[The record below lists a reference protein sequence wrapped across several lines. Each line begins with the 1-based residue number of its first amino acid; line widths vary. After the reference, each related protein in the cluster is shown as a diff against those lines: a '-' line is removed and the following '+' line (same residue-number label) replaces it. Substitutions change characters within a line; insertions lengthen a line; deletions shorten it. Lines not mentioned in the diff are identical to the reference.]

1 MLTVVTGASEQ
12 YRRSLYQFLR
22 SIARRDDPARHR
34 IVVWDLGLSAD
45 SRSEIERAFPW
56 CVMRTFETSAWPAHA
71 AADAGTYAW
80 KPIAVAATAE
90 EFGGL
95 ILWLDSATIMK
106 GPFDP
111 LISTIE
117 RIGIVSLQGQA
128 RLDERCEAAVLDAL
142 EVPPEARAKPER
154 VAGVIGFDTQR
165 PEMMGLIR
173 EWRRL
178 ALDAELIAPSRRTI
192 ERHMYDQALLG
203 CLLLSA
209 EARGEITL
217 NAEEVDISS
226 PSPMRWLT
234 TRNKVPDGRPL
245 WTLPLYGLWYDAYK
259 TVDQALHRWNR
270 RQAPT
275 PRQLRDAFPAENAED
290 ERSNQWP
297 VFLLFRP
304 ISRHLTPWALKAGI
318 EADAVTLLGLA
329 LALAMPAALL
339 LSDPWAGL
347 LLGGMACLFQVIDC
361 VDGDI
366 ARFGGTA
373 SRRGAY
379 LDAATDVAS
388 RMLFYVGAGMLAA
401 RAPVL
406 DRPLIEGA
414 AMGLF
419 CAWLYLFCRFLRDW
433 AAKGE
438 AGTQQPTPPV
448 GAMRFLIGLD
458 HAFGLILAAFALLG
472 WPELFFGLLCLYA
485 LGDLI
490 MTQSTIL
497 RRLR

>member
-1 MLTVVTGASEQ
+1 MLTVVTAASET

-34 IVVWDLGLSAD
+34 IVAWDLGLSAA

-56 CVMRTFETSAWPAHA
+56 CVMRTFENAAWPAHA

-111 LISTIE
+111 LISIIE
-117 RIGIVSLQGQA
+117 RIGTVSLQGQA
-128 RLDERCEAAVLDAL
+128 RLDERCEAAVLEAL
-142 EVPPEARAKPER
+142 EVPPEAREKPER
-154 VAGVIGFDTQR
+154 VAGVVGFDTER
-165 PEMMGLIR
+165 PEMMHLIG

-178 ALDAELIAPSRRTI
+178 ALDAELIAPSHRTI

-203 CLLLSA
+203 CLLLGA
-209 EARGEITL
+209 ETRGEITL
-217 NAEEVDISS
+217 NTEDVDISS
-226 PSPMRWLT
+226 PNPMHWLT
-234 TRNKVPDGRPL
+234 TRNKIPTDRPL
-245 WTLPLYGLWYDAYK
+245 WTLPLYGLWHDSYK
-259 TVDQALHRWNR
+259 TIDQALHRWHR

-275 PRQLRDAFPAENAED
+275 AGQLRDAFPAENAED

-297 VFLLFRP
+297 VFYLFRP
-304 ISRHLTPWALKAGI
+304 LSRHLTPWLLKAGI
-318 EADAVTLLGLA
+318 GADAVTLLGLA
-329 LALAMPAALL
+329 LTLAMPAVLV

-347 LLGGMACLFQVIDC
+347 LLGVMACLFQVIDC

-366 ARFGGTA
+366 ARFSGTA

-379 LDAATDVAS
+379 LDAATDVVS
-388 RMLFYVGAGMLAA
+388 RMLFYVAAGMLAA

-406 DRPLIEGA
+406 DRPLVEGA
-414 AMGLF
+414 AAGLL

-433 AAKGE
+433 TSDGKASVPSA
-438 AGTQQPTPPV
+438 PPS

-458 HAFGLILAAFALLG
+458 HAFGLVLAAVALLG
-472 WPELFFGLLCLYA
+472 HSELFFGLLCLYA

-490 MTQSTIL
+490 MTQSAIL